1 MATGPRNVFF
11 SAFDAVAGKS
21 VRMLSVVLQR
31 QIIVLDKENGVCL
44 IGGRTREVTK
54 SSVVDIAD
62 VPQQGEQDKKIFG
75 EKRYIIKFVAPQRI
89 AWRRSLSFFFQQQKT
104 KYPAT
109 LTCDDILQRTQQK

>member
-31 QIIVLDKENGVCL
+31 QITVLDKENGVSL
-44 IGGRTREVTK
+44 ISERTQREVTK
-54 SSVVDIAD
+54 SCVVDIAD
-62 VPQQGEQDKKIFG
+62 ASQQGKQDKKIFG
-75 EKRYIIKFVAPQRI
+75 KRYIIKFVAPHRI
-89 AWRRSLSFFFQQQKT
+89 AWRRSLPFFFQQQKT

-109 LTCDDILQRTQQK
+109 LTCDVL